1 MSILDRYLF
10 RAVASATLVA
20 TLVLVLLE
28 LFISL
33 LVELQGVGKGNYS
46 FTAAIY
52 YLLLIQPQRL
62 YTLFPMALL
71 VGSLLGM
78 GALASNS
85 ELTVM
90 RAAGLSLMRL
100 TTAVIGTGLILSLG
114 VVLLGEF
121 IAPPLKQFAS
131 QQRALARGE
140 NLDIRGGRGFWV
152 RDQDYF
158 IHVQAVLPG
167 VRLANIH
174 IFKLN
179 DNAEL
184 QAATAAET
192 AYHAQESWI
201 LERVQRSIINDNAVY
216 AEKLPSIAINSAVNP
231 QILEV
236 LAVDPDELAIR
247 ELWMYIGYLEGNGLD
262 AQSYRL
268 VFWRKVLAPFSYIA
282 MLIVA
287 MPFAFSPQR
296 KSGVGQRW
304 LIGLLLGLMFF
315 LSNYAL
321 GNVVLL
327 YGYPAFLGAIL
338 PSLLFIVAGFYALQ
352 RLR

>member
-1 MSILDRYLF
+1 MKILDRYLF

-20 TLVLVLLE
+20 LLVLILLE

-46 FTAAIY
+46 FAAAIY
-52 YLLLIQPQRL
+52 YLLLIQPQRV
-62 YTLFPMALL
+62 YALFPMALL

-78 GALASNS
+78 GALANSS

-90 RAAGLSLMRL
+90 RAAGLSLTRL
-100 TTAVIGTGLILSLG
+100 TTAVVGTGLVLSIGIL
-114 VVLLGEF
+114 LLGEF
-121 IAPPLKQFAS
+121 VAPPMKQFAS
-131 QQRALARGE
+131 QQRAFAKGE
-140 NLDIRGGRGFWV
+140 DLDIRGGRGFWV
-152 RDQDYF
+152 RDRNHF

-174 IFKLN
+174 IFQLSE
-179 DNAEL
+179 NAEL
-184 QAATAAET
+184 QVATVAES
-192 AYHAQESWI
+192 AHHDQGRWL
-201 LERVQRSIINDNAVY
+201 LEKVQRSVIDGNEVHTEEA
-216 AEKLPSIAINSAVNP
+216 PTMAIYSAVDP
-231 QILEV
+231 QILEI
-236 LAVDPDELAIR
+236 LAVDPDELSIS

-262 AQSYRL
+262 AQHYRL
-268 VFWRKVLAPFSYIA
+268 VFWRKVLAPFSYVA

-287 MPFAFSPQR
+287 MPFAFGSQR
-296 KSGVGQRW
+296 QTGVGQRL
-304 LIGLLLGLMFF
+304 LIGLLLGLIFF

-327 YGYPAFLGAIL
+327 YDYPALVGAIL
-338 PSLLFIVAGFYALQ
+338 PSLLFMGAGFYALQ

>member
-1 MSILDRYLF
+1 MNILDRYLF

-20 TLVLVLLE
+20 LLVLLLLE

-46 FTAAIY
+46 FADAIS

-62 YTLFPMALL
+62 YALFPMALL

-78 GALASNS
+78 GALASSS

-90 RAAGLSLMRL
+90 RAAGLSLIRL
-100 TTAVIGTGLILSLG
+100 TTATLITGLILSSA
-114 VVLLGEF
+114 VLFIGEF

-131 QQRALARGE
+131 QQRALAQGQSR
-140 NLDIRGGRGFWV
+140 DIRGGRGFWV

-174 IFKLN
+174 IFQLN
-179 DNAEL
+179 ENAEL
-184 QAATAAET
+184 QAVTAAET
-192 AYHAQESWI
+192 AQHEQDSWV
-201 LERVQRSIINDNAVY
+201 LEKVQRSIINEQEVH
-216 AEKLPSIAINSAVNP
+216 AENISSITVTSAVNP

-236 LAVDPDELAIR
+236 LAIDPDELSVR

-268 VFWRKVLAPFSYIA
+268 VFWRKVLAPLSYIA
-282 MLIVA
+282 MLVVA

-296 KSGVGQRW
+296 TSGVGQRL
-304 LIGLLLGLMFF
+304 LIGLLLGLAFF

-327 YGYPAFLGAIL
+327 YGYPAWIGATL
-338 PSLLFIVAGFYALQ
+338 PSSLFIVAGLYALQ